1 MRYEVHKLLE
11 QDLYYIR
18 FFLGFRIEP
27 RINLFFRMVVEDMV
41 RGGEVDITSRYPSLE
56 EAQQVGDFRFIMQE
70 SFLSFENQLSPHD
83 KLILGAYMLLRKV
96 SLNDQQGYGLDLSNV
111 TVENVP
117 LIISRPQNIVLERVP
132 VVIAKEASDTK
143 FDTTKK

>member
-1 MRYEVHKLLE
+1 
-11 QDLYYIR
+11 
-18 FFLGFRIEP
+18 
-27 RINLFFRMVVEDMV
+27 
-41 RGGEVDITSRYPSLE
+41 
-56 EAQQVGDFRFIMQE
+56 
-70 SFLSFENQLSPHD
+70 
-83 KLILGAYMLLRKV
+83 MLLRKV